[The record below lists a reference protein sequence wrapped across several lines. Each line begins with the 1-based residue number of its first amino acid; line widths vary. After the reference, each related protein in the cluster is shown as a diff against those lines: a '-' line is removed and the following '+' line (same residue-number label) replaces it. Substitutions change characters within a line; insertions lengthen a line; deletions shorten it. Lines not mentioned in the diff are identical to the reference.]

1 MRSQSS
7 SVRGSRRQIKTPD
20 DDIPEPEKFQPFVK
34 EEVLVGIVNVRARLS
49 YKLRIDSK
57 ELRLF

>member
-7 SVRGSRRQIKTPD
+7 SVRGSRRQIKTPV
-20 DDIPEPEKFQPFVK
+20 DDIPKPEKLQPFVK
-34 EEVLVGIVNVRARLS
+34 EEVLVGIANVRARLS